1 MFTVVG
7 YYAWYKFEQL
17 SGALLIK
24 HTRENYLSHFYY
36 GENAILNFQVFFFF
50 VNRAVNRV
58 QFLRGLVG
66 TDATDLRSSYL
77 ETKISHLA
85 TDMWRAR
92 QS

>member
-36 GENAILNFQVFFFF
+36 GENAMLNFQVFFFF
-50 VNRAVNRV
+50 CKS
-58 QFLRGLVG
+58 RGQPSPVSQRTSG
-66 TDATDLRSSYL
+66 N
-77 ETKISHLA
+77 
-85 TDMWRAR
+85 
-92 QS
+92 